1 MGFVDRSPAAARES
15 PGILADRDHVA
26 DTEVPVPSRVV
37 LLHPLQR
44 RRGVVEVVKRRYRQL
59 QPGLPIRGGDGNPTT
74 CRNESPG
81 RYPRE
86 KLWGAA
92 SLRYTDIFTG
102 SLVPGPLGTLA
113 TLVEDHSHYY
123 DPGSESLRSITL
135 ITTGQGVS
143 LDVSGLAALPRGPG
157 KVLDPELIRPPGW

>member
-1 MGFVDRSPAAARES
+1 LGDGATIGLGADPASAAFGAQRFQ
-15 PGILADRDHVA
+15 A
-26 DTEVPVPSRVV
+26 EVP
-37 LLHPLQR
+37 
-44 RRGVVEVVKRRYRQL
+44 
-59 QPGLPIRGGDGNPTT
+59 
-74 CRNESPG
+74 
-81 RYPRE
+81 
-86 KLWGAA
+86 
-92 SLRYTDIFTG
+92 
-102 SLVPGPLGTLA
+102 A